1 MELNPTHPIL
11 TKMQEEFDADK
22 SSEMLDNYAELLFG
36 YGLLAEGS
44 ELQNP
49 VKFTQLVADLMVKG
63 L

>member
-1 MELNPTHPIL
+1 
-11 TKMQEEFDADK
+11 MQEQFDRDPE
-22 SSEMLDNYAELLFG
+22 SPVLDDYAQLLLG

-44 ELQNP
+44 ELHDP